1 MLNAGLVASNVDA
14 SGMVARV
21 ERDRKLT
28 NRFTAIEA

>member
-1 MLNAGLVASNVDA
+1 MLNAGLVASYVDA

-28 NRFTAIEA
+28 QAPYGH